1 LGKNREEYRARL
13 RNLSKKEDVDKL
25 DAQVKVEDK

>member
-13 RNLSKKEDVDKL
+13 RNLSKKEDVEELNK
-25 DAQVKVEDK
+25 QVTVEEE